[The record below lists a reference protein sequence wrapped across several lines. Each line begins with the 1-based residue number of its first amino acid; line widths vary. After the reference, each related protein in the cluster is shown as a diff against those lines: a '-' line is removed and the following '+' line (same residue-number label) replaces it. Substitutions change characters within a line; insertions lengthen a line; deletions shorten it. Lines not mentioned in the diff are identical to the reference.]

1 MRPRLGAVYAASL
14 AIGLGA
20 SPPIHADEA
29 RGPPDPQVAQSG
41 HSPECICRAQGRT
54 FSVGESACLR
64 TASGPRMAQ
73 CGMVLN
79 NTSWQFTERP
89 CPES

>member
-1 MRPRLGAVYAASL
+1 MRPRFQAAYAASL

-20 SPPIHADEA
+20 SPIHADEA
-29 RGPPDPQVAQSG
+29 HGSLGAQVAQSG

-54 FSVGESACLR
+54 FTVGESACLR